1 MELDVKNFHINWLAK
16 VRGHLNKV
24 EKEQQIIK
32 QKKLSTLL
40 LCEVNLVLI
49 KDGFYVI

>member
-1 MELDVKNFHINWLAK
+1 MEIDVKNFHINWLVK
-16 VRGHLNKV
+16 VRGHLDKV

-32 QKKLSTLL
+32 QKKLCTLL
-40 LCEVNLVLI
+40 LCHVNLVLI